1 MSYVIIKCIRIKTI
15 HSPTTTTT
23 ATIYS
28 TTAITT
34 TIATIC
40 LPTTTT
46 ITITTTITLE
56 TLYSEIQMRVLTSN
70 TFYIFSISSRIC
82 RKTKKSIK
90 PNLFSKISTRALCR
104 TFRNV
109 CLHNSLKV
117 ISFFIRRSWN
127 DVLKYKGIIKLYCQN
142 Y

>member
-40 LPTTTT
+40 LPTT
-46 ITITTTITLE
+46 ITITTTITLGI
-56 TLYSEIQMRVLTSN
+56 LYSEIQMRVLTSN
-70 TFYIFSISSRIC
+70 MFYMFSTSSRIC
-82 RKTKKSIK
+82 RKTKKSNK